1 VAFLF
6 ENAELALPQVSGANE
21 LRALLFSFWLSVSVP
36 AVATPPAPL
45 PVSDFAQLPFLRDPL
60 LSPDGKHIA
69 ARLLV
74 EDKVLVAIMQ
84 LDGASA
90 KRRAVLNIEKSTIYG
105 YQWAGNGKL
114 LLSVL
119 MTAPFFGVPI
129 PVTSLV
135 GYDLATGKMTALSRE
150 MRGLDNDNVIFADPN
165 GSYALVSGQKL
176 LFAQPSV
183 FRVDLSTGD
192 AKIVQPATLGIDQ
205 WFADADGTV
214 RAGFAYDARRWK
226 LFYRDTPDA
235 KLRRIDSRD
244 HRQDDSVIE
253 GVRFMGNAGQ
263 GAVITD
269 SKTGRFAAYR
279 YDFASDSIG
288 EPLFEHPSNDAAELI
303 MSADGGQVEGV
314 AYEDDRPRIAWLDPH
329 RKELQARLDKALPA
343 KLNRVMGM
351 SADGGI
357 VLFWS
362 GAANDPGGYYLF
374 DTKAKRIQTLVQPY
388 DKVRPQNLS
397 EVRPVSYT
405 ARDGTVIPGY
415 LTLPHDRPHK
425 NLPLVVMPHG
435 GPFARDSW
443 AYDPWAQML
452 ADRGYAV
459 LQPNFRGST
468 GYGRAYVEKGYGQW
482 GLAMQDDLDDGMDWL
497 VSQGLADP
505 KRTCIMGASYGGYA
519 ALWGAIRN
527 PERYRCAVSMA
538 GVTDVRAMLKYD
550 KKHFGAPRYARKW
563 EARVEGEEK
572 RDLDSVSPVQQA
584 ARMTVPVLI
593 AHGVKDDNVPYVQAT
608 KLRDALKAAGKRFD
622 FIDYP
627 EAGHSFH
634 KVEDSVDFMKRVE
647 AFLATHNP
655 A

>member
-1 VAFLF
+1 MAGS
-6 ENAELALPQVSGANE
+6 APGSAA
-21 LRALLFSFWLSVSVP
+21 
-36 AVATPPAPL
+36 PPAPL
-45 PVSDFAQLPFLRDPL
+45 PIADFAQLPFLSDPM

-74 EDKVLVAIMQ
+74 EGKVLVAIMR

-90 KRRAVLNIEKSTIYG
+90 QRQAVLNIEKATIYG

-119 MTAPFFGVPI
+119 VAAPFFGGTI
-129 PVTSLV
+129 PATSLV
-135 GYDLATGKMTALSRE
+135 CYDLATGKMTALSRDLK
-150 MRGLDNDNVIFADPN
+150 GLDNDNVIFADPA
-165 GSYALVSGQKL
+165 GAYALVSGQKS

-183 FRVDLSTGD
+183 FRIDLATGD

-205 WFADADGTV
+205 WFADAGGTV
-214 RAGFAYDARRWK
+214 RAGFAYESRKWK
-226 LFYRDTPDA
+226 LFYRESPDA
-235 KLRRIDSRD
+235 KLRRIDSREY
-244 HRQDDSVIE
+244 RQDDSVIE

-303 MSADGGQVEGV
+303 MSADGAQVEGV
-314 AYEDDRPRIAWLDPH
+314 AYEDDRPRIAWLDPR
-329 RKELQARLDKALPA
+329 RKELQARLDKALPG
-343 KLNRVMGM
+343 KLNRVLSM
-351 SADGGI
+351 SADDGV

-374 DTKAKRIQTLVQPY
+374 DAKAKRIQTLAKPY
-388 DKVRPQNLS
+388 DRVKPENLS
-397 EVRPVSYT
+397 EVRPISYT
-405 ARDGTVIPGY
+405 ARDGTAIPGY
-415 LTLPHDRPHK
+415 LTLPHDRPRN
-425 NLPLVVMPHG
+425 NLPLIIMPHG

-443 AYDPWAQML
+443 SYDPWAQML

-468 GYGRAYVEKGYGQW
+468 GYGRAFVEKGYGQW
-482 GLAMQDDLDDGMDWL
+482 GLAMQDDLDDGMDW
-497 VSQGLADP
+497 VVKQGIADP

-519 ALWGAIRN
+519 AIWGAIRN

-550 KKHFGAPRYARKW
+550 RRRFAAPRYARKW
-563 EARVEGEEK
+563 ETHVEGEDK

-584 ARMTVPVLI
+584 ARLTVPVLI
-593 AHGVKDDNVPYVQAT
+593 AHGEKDDNVPYVQAT
-608 KLRDALKAAGKRFD
+608 KLRDALKAAGKRFE
-622 FIDYP
+622 FVNYP
-627 EAGHSFH
+627 EGGHSLQ

>member
-1 VAFLF
+1 M
-6 ENAELALPQVSGANE
+6 
-21 LRALLFSFWLSVSVP
+21 RALISGLLLCVS
-36 AVATPPAPL
+36 AQSIAAPPPPL
-45 PVSDFAQLPFLRDPL
+45 PLADFAQLPFLRDPV

-74 EDKVLVAIMQ
+74 EGKLLVAIMA
-84 LDGASA
+84 LDGTTAN
-90 KRRAVLNIEKSTIYG
+90 RRAVLNIEKSTIYG
-105 YQWAGNGKL
+105 YRWAGSGNL
-114 LLSVL
+114 LLHV
-119 MTAPFFGVPI
+119 MVVAPFFGFTI
-129 PVTSLV
+129 PATGLV

-150 MRGLDNDNVIFADPN
+150 LKGIDNDNVIFADPA
-165 GSYALVSGQKL
+165 GTYALVSGQKS

-183 FRVDLSTGD
+183 FRVELATGD
-192 AKIVQPATLGIDQ
+192 ARIVQPATLGIDQ
-205 WFADADGTV
+205 WFADTTGTV
-214 RAGFAYDARRWK
+214 RAGFAYDARKWK

-244 HRQDDSVIE
+244 YRQDDSVIE

-279 YDFASDSIG
+279 YDFATDSIG
-288 EPLFEHPSNDAAELI
+288 EPLFEHQTNDAAELI
-303 MSADGGQVEGV
+303 MSADGAQVEGV
-314 AYEDDRPRIAWLDPH
+314 AYEDDRPRIAWLDPA
-329 RKELQARLDKALPA
+329 RKELQARLDKALPG
-343 KLNRVMGM
+343 KLNRILGN
-351 SADGGI
+351 SNDGDM

-362 GAANDPGGYYLF
+362 GAANDPGGFFLF
-374 DTKAKRIQTLVQPY
+374 DAKAKRIQSLVQPY
-388 DKVRPQNLS
+388 DRIKPQNLS

-405 ARDGTVIPGY
+405 ARDGTSIPGY
-415 LTLPHDRPHK
+415 LTLPHDREHK
-425 NLPLVVMPHG
+425 NLPLIVMPHG

-443 AYDPWAQML
+443 SYDPWAQML

-468 GYGRAYVEKGYGQW
+468 GYGRAFVEKGYGQW

-497 VSQGLADP
+497 VKQGLADP

-550 KKHFGAPRYARKW
+550 RRQFAAPRYARKW
-563 EARVEGEEK
+563 ETRVEGEAK
-572 RDLDSVSPVQQA
+572 RDLDSISPVQQA
-584 ARMTVPVLI
+584 ARLSVPVLV
-593 AHGVKDDNVPYVQAT
+593 AHGVKDDNVPYAQAT
-608 KLRDALKAAGKRFD
+608 RLRDALKAAGKKFD
-622 FIDYP
+622 FVSYP
-627 EAGHSFH
+627 EAGHNLH